1 MNRQLLQK
9 QVEILK
15 NNIQED
21 LQEGNLE
28 PQEFKLSELNTV
40 ITTLKDITEK
50 QKKQSK
56 LEKEYRK
63 ACKLTDSLKY
73 HSIKNKPNANEIL
86 FNLKM
91 TREKAQSEY
100 LTSKALKEHYHN
112 YDSKNYPGFLFLHKP
127 IIDAYGICPFIYIKL
142 SSDTNANDSDIT
154 SNIHYKRHTW
164 LLEQSDK
171 GQLYF
176 DWFNRIV
183 NKQTYLMLLEKQK
196 TTEDYIQELFVKY
209 LTSAHLEL
217 LKQSVLLI
225 KEYINTTIKN
235 KKIKDTF
242 KTVITNLTSIVN
254 ESGIN
259 VDEYLSL
266 KYNIPIPI
274 NRDNDI
280 QIDKMIEHFNQIIYK
295 DTILEYTNILQQSK
309 DEYKYINKITD
320 NLTNKLN
327 DYILEHEKKA
337 ETANENK
344 DNCANDAIPSTD
356 VYVQEGKYFKKW
368 SALTHEEKLCR
379 FKSFSTY
386 YVKVIL
392 NNMDV
397 DDTQLYDCIV
407 ESYNQKKLKYKDF
420 KWNIQLGIIEKMKNI
435 VYENKVFKIADT
447 SSEVHNPSSASTTID
462 SNSSTL
468 STKKSLKSII
478 TKETEKTINEEIIC
492 SLIKLTNKQK
502 NLTDEIITKHC
513 DATIETIK
521 LKLRIKKITNNDKKI
536 LLNKYDD
543 MYNTIINQKYTE

>member
-21 LQEGNLE
+21 LQEGNVE
-28 PQEFKLSELNTV
+28 QQEFKLSELNTV

-86 FNLKM
+86 HNLKL

-127 IIDAYGICPFIYIKL
+127 IVDAYGICPYIYIKL
-142 SSDTNANDSDIT
+142 SEKEPNSDSDIT
-154 SNIHYKRHTW
+154 HNIHFKRHTW
-164 LLEQSDK
+164 LLEQTDK

-183 NKQTYLMLLEKQK
+183 NKHTYLMMLEKQK
-196 TTEDYIQELFVKY
+196 KTEEYIQELFDKY
-209 LTSAHLEL
+209 LSSSHLEL
-217 LKQSVLLI
+217 LRQSILLI

-259 VDEYLSL
+259 VDEYVSL

-280 QIDKMIEHFNQIIYK
+280 QIDKMIEHFNEIIYK
-295 DTILEYTNILQQSK
+295 DTIIEYTNILQQSK
-309 DEYKYINKITD
+309 DEYKYITKITD
-320 NLTNKLN
+320 NLTDKLN
-327 DYILEHEKKA
+327 EYILEHEK
-337 ETANENK
+337 ESNDK
-344 DNCANDAIPSTD
+344 DDNI
-356 VYVQEGKYFKKW
+356 YVSQYTQEGKYFKKW
-368 SALTHEEKLCR
+368 STLTHDEKLCR
-379 FKSFSTY
+379 FKSFSVY
-386 YVKVIL
+386 YVKVII
-392 NNMDV
+392 NNHELDESTLV
-397 DDTQLYDCIV
+397 TQLYECIT
-407 ESYNQKKLKYKDF
+407 EAYDAKKLKYKDF
-420 KWNIQLGIIEKMKNI
+420 KWNIQLGIIEKMNDI
-435 VYENKVFKIADT
+435 VYENNLFKFLDI
-447 SSEVHNPSSASTTID
+447 SSEVNNLTSTSTTND
-462 SNSSTL
+462 SSSSTL
-468 STKKSLKSII
+468 STKRSLKSVI
-478 TKETEKTINEEIIC
+478 TKESEKMINEEIIC
-492 SLIKLTNKQK
+492 SLIKLVSKQK
-502 NLTDEIITKHC
+502 NLTDDMITKHR
-513 DATIETIK
+513 DTTIDKIK
-521 LKLRIKKITNNDKKI
+521 TKLRIKKITNNDKKI
-536 LLNKYDD
+536 LTNKYDD
-543 MYNTIINQKYTE
+543 MYNTIINQQYTE